1 MASDRTLLHSGGRE
15 KETADGHLPYP
26 YGRETTG
33 YEVCRP
39 LIAMPPLALG
49 RIVSVRRRD
58 RVARSTKV
66 NGSRRRPCVDFAL
79 ARSREYP
86 FGCTTR
92 FCCFSPFSP
101 TNLDC
106 CSDRLQVTPMFLRI
120 CSRAIPSAGFSA

>member
-39 LIAMPPLALG
+39 LIAMPPLAPG

-58 RVARSTKV
+58 RVATSTKV
-66 NGSRRRPCVDFAL
+66 NGSRRTPWGDFAL

-86 FGCTTR
+86 CGGSTC
-92 FCCFSPFSP
+92 FCLFSPFAL
-101 TNLDC
+101 TH
-106 CSDRLQVTPMFLRI
+106 VH
-120 CSRAIPSAGFSA
+120 